1 MTRVAGGLRVER
13 ATVPPGGEVDRGLL
27 LRLPSEV
34 HLVDSAVDLLTS
46 ACFDNGDP
54 SPRTRFRLRTVLAE
68 ALANAIACGNRGDP
82 AKMVEVR
89 IELCRA
95 DRIRLTVTDEG
106 GGFDPARTPDPLHPE
121 MVTAPCGRGLF
132 IIRSLA
138 LDVGFNEKGNAIW
151 MILPRS

>member
-1 MTRVAGGLRVER
+1 MALGAGVLRVER
-13 ATVPPGGEVDRGLL
+13 VTAPPGGEVDRGLL

-34 HLVDSAVDLLTS
+34 HLVDAAVDLLTS
-46 ACFDNGDP
+46 ACFDADDP

-68 ALANAIACGNRGDP
+68 ALANAIQCGNRGDP
-82 AKMVEVR
+82 AKTVEVR
-89 IELCRA
+89 LDLCRD
-95 DRIRLTVTDEG
+95 DRIRLTVVDEG
-106 GGFDPARTPDPLHPE
+106 GGFDPTRTPDPLHPE

-138 LDVGFNEKGNAIW
+138 LDVGFNEKGNTIW

>member
-34 HLVDSAVDLLTS
+34 HLVDPAVDLLTS
-46 ACFDNGDP
+46 ACFDDGDP

-68 ALANAIACGNRGDP
+68 ALANAIECGNGADP
-82 AKMVEVR
+82 AKTVEVR
-89 IELCRA
+89 IDLCRD

-106 GGFDPARTPDPLHPE
+106 RGFDPTRTPDPIHPE
-121 MVTAPCGRGLF
+121 TVTAPCGRGLF

-138 LDVGFNEKGNAIW
+138 IHVGFNEKGNTIW